1 MTKLTAYQDVLNPRV
16 ERKMAN
22 GHFSWRTH
30 FMKPD
35 PNSDVDYPQ
44 AFLAEGTA
52 GRMLRSH
59 FHFVDQFQV
68 IWNGGGT
75 LGAHPLAFGTVH
87 FSRAYTPYGPIRY
100 SDQGLGFLTLRAH
113 RDPGANYMPD
123 CREMLDQVKDRTPW
137 QITALPDFN
146 AQPGESGVAMKA
158 LDGMQDERG
167 LAAFSLVM
175 KPGTQAWSID
185 PSKGDGQYILV
196 MKGGILHQGEHK
208 KSLTV
213 IWVDRD
219 DKPFHFTAGPEG
231 AQILILNYPVPG
243 GGIPEA
249 AKHVAADGRG
259 AFKTYQCILCAFV
272 YDEAQGYPH
281 AGIAAGTRWADVP
294 ETFECPDCE
303 AKKADFEMI
312 EF

>member
-1 MTKLTAYQDVLNPRV
+1 MPKLTAYQDVPNPRV

-35 PNSDVDYPQ
+35 PDSDVDYPQ

-52 GRMLRSH
+52 GRLLRSH
-59 FHFVDQFQV
+59 FHVVDQFQV

-75 LGAHPLAFGTVH
+75 LGAHPLDFGTVH
-87 FSRAYTPYGPIRY
+87 FSRAHTPYGPIRY
-100 SDQGLGFLTLRAH
+100 SEKGLGFLTLRAH

-123 CREMLDQVKDRTPW
+123 KRDLLDQVRDRKPW
-137 QITALPDFN
+137 QVTAVPNFSL
-146 AQPGESGVAMKA
+146 QPGGNGVAMEAIK
-158 LDGMQDERG
+158 GMQDERG

-175 KPGTQAWSID
+175 RPGAQAYSID
-185 PSKGDGQYILV
+185 PSRGDGQYILV
-196 MKGGILHQGEHK
+196 MRGGIMHEGDHK

-213 IWVDRD
+213 IWVDKN
-219 DKPFHFTAGPEG
+219 DKPFHLVAGPDG

-249 AKHVAADGRG
+249 AQPVAADGRG
-259 AFKTYQCILCAFV
+259 AFKAYQCILCAFV
-272 YDEAQGYPH
+272 YDEVKGYPH
-281 AGIAAGTRWADVP
+281 AGIAPGTRWADVP

-303 AKKADFEMI
+303 ARKSDFEMI

>member
-100 SDQGLGFLTLRAH
+100 SDQGLGFITLRAH
-113 RDPGANYMPD
+113 RDPGAQYMPD
-123 CREMLDQVKDRTPW
+123 ARAELDAVQNRKPW
-137 QITALPDFN
+137 QITAMPDFDLT
-146 AQPGESGVAMKA
+146 PGESGVAMKA

-196 MKGGILHQGEHK
+196 MKGGIMHQGEHK

-213 IWVDRD
+213 IWVDRH

-249 AKHVAADGRG
+249 APGAAAPAKH
-259 AFKTYQCILCAFV
+259 
-272 YDEAQGYPH
+272 
-281 AGIAAGTRWADVP
+281 
-294 ETFECPDCE
+294 
-303 AKKADFEMI
+303 
-312 EF
+312 